1 MRAFLAGA
9 PGHPCMYE
17 VELKVRADHATVRD
31 RLEAIDA
38 TRIGTVRQVDTY
50 FDAPDR
56 NFANTDEALRIR
68 QESESGETDPTVAIT
83 YKGPLVDD
91 ESKTREEAETRVAD
105 GDAIHAILTGLGYEP
120 AATVSKE
127 RTRYSVDGCTVTL
140 DRVEGLGE
148 FVEVE
153 VETERD
159 LEAGD
164 AAADDALENLRG
176 DAEAVLERL
185 GLDPA
190 DGIRTSYLGLLLADG

>member
-1 MRAFLAGA
+1 
-9 PGHPCMYE
+9 MYE
-17 VELKVRADHATVRD
+17 VELKVRANHATVRD

-56 NFANTDEALRIR
+56 DFANTDEALRIR

-91 ESKTREEAETRVAD
+91 ESKTRKEAETRVAD
-105 GDAIHAILTGLGYEP
+105 GDAIHAILMGLGYEP

-164 AAADDALENLRG
+164 AAADDALEDLRG